1 MEITIRR
8 ENIGDEPAIRDVLL
22 SAFPTEQEAIL
33 VDRLRQNGR
42 LAISLIAQ
50 SGATIIGHIA
60 FSPVSVSGVG
70 ANANGLGL
78 APLAVRPHWQGRGA
92 GSQLVRTG
100 LAACEKTGNDFVVV
114 LGAPAYYR
122 RFGFS

>member
-8 ENIGDEPAIRDVLL
+8 ENIGDEPAIREVLL

-42 LAISLIAQ
+42 LAISLIAE

-60 FSPVSVSGVG
+60 FSPVSFSRVG
-70 ANANGLGL
+70 ANANGL
-78 APLAVRPHWQGRGA
+78 
-92 GSQLVRTG
+92 
-100 LAACEKTGNDFVVV
+100 
-114 LGAPAYYR
+114 
-122 RFGFS
+122 

>member
-8 ENIGDEPAIRDVLL
+8 ETIGDEPAIREVLL
-22 SAFPTEQEAIL
+22 SAFPTEQEPIL

-42 LAISLIAQ
+42 LAIFADRRVRGDDHRSHRI
-50 SGATIIGHIA
+50 
-60 FSPVSVSGVG
+60 SPVSFSGVG
-70 ANANGLGL
+70 ANAHGLGL
-78 APLAVRPHWQGRGA
+78 APLTVRPHWQGRGA